1 MKTKLP
7 ISDERMLKLMDYVI
21 DNGDS
26 PNESKYLESIKFT
39 RTNISNV
46 RRGYQSFNRDHIRNA
61 CELTGA
67 NANWIFG
74 FENNMMRKEQKKLSP
89 IERIKEALVELEAS
103 LGEDMSINKI
113 INTAQKKTTKR
124 SSSKK

>member
-1 MKTKLP
+1 MKNKLP

-21 DNGDS
+21 DKGDA
-26 PNESKYLESIKFT
+26 PNESQYLESIKFT

-74 FENNMMRKEQKKLSP
+74 FENNMMRKEPKKLTP
-89 IERIKEALVELEAS
+89 IERIREALVELEAT
-103 LGEDMSINKI
+103 LEDGLTTNKI
-113 INTAQKKTTKR
+113 TNSAQKKSTKR
-124 SSSKK
+124 SSSK